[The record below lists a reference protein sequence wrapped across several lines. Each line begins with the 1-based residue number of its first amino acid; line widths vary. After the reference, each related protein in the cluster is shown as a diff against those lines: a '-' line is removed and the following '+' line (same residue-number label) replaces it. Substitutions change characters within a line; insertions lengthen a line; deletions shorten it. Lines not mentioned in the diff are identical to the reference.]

1 MNEPFLS
8 IKIIGLTEAESLIKS
23 LPTLFKA
30 VLNDSDTLTG
40 IGTVLKASAIT
51 TLDQGG
57 RPLYKPLAQST
68 INQRWHKEQKRVP
81 GNRANRQGIVSNQP
95 MENTGI
101 LRNSLTYTV
110 SGNSLTLDSVGY
122 LKYHQFE
129 EGRVKARFPARP
141 VWGVHDED
149 KADITDIIIE
159 QFSNAITSYT
169 HA

>member
-1 MNEPFLS
+1 M
-8 IKIIGLTEAESLIKS
+8 K
-23 LPTLFKA
+23 
-30 VLNDSDTLTG
+30 
-40 IGTVLKASAIT
+40 
-51 TLDQGG
+51 
-57 RPLYKPLAQST
+57 
-68 INQRWHKEQKRVP
+68 
-81 GNRANRQGIVSNQP
+81 
-95 MENTGI
+95 NTGI

-149 KADITDIIIE
+149 QADITDIIIE